1 MIHKSAA
8 KTFGLSQE
16 RLEHLGDA
24 VLQLC
29 VTHILFEKFPLE
41 NEGGLTRMRTRMV
54 NGETLAILG
63 RAMGI
68 ENGVIV
74 DEAAQ
79 SVFENDRL
87 YEDTFE
93 ALVGAIFLDL
103 GLDAAM
109 HFIINKYEQFDAD
122 ILSTDTNYK
131 EIVKKITNKRR
142 LQAPRYDTTN
152 SDGVFIC
159 TLRIG
164 ETIYGEGEGVTR
176 KRAEME
182 AAHNAIIRHFSGD
195 EGAG

>member
-1 MIHKSAA
+1 
-8 KTFGLSQE
+8 
-16 RLEHLGDA
+16 
-24 VLQLC
+24 
-29 VTHILFEKFPLE
+29 
-41 NEGGLTRMRTRMV
+41 MRTRMV

-122 ILSTDTNYK
+122 ILSNLINHK
-131 EIVKKITNKRR
+131 EIVKR
-142 LQAPRYDTTN
+142 
-152 SDGVFIC
+152 
-159 TLRIG
+159 
-164 ETIYGEGEGVTR
+164 
-176 KRAEME
+176 
-182 AAHNAIIRHFSGD
+182 
-195 EGAG
+195 